1 MVKAGSLTQIAAL
14 KKQLRF
20 IMIAWTLAIATS
32 LLWNLHQQSHTS
44 TAGLKIQAQAIHAIN
59 MEYRNWIIHSG
70 GVYVSVTDKIPPSKW
85 LSHVPERDVITS
97 RGNHLTLLNSSYVQ
111 RLVQERM
118 AESGAKVRMHI
129 ASLKPINP
137 INKADQWEQVA
148 LKSFEKGA
156 IEKASIDI
164 MEDGKSYFRYMKPM
178 VTDSYCLK
186 CHARYGDKI
195 GDIRGGVSISLP
207 IDDVLAAEKMERGS
221 LIAGHGLIW
230 GLGLIG
236 LFLGGR
242 KQRRTLLKVE
252 ESEAEVTLLTN
263 SIAHAIYGVD
273 LEGRCTFA
281 NDACIEM
288 LGYNNQSELLG
299 KEMHGLMQHS
309 YSDGS
314 PCAKEECKILKSLHN
329 AESVHVEHEMFGRK
343 DGRFFPATYWAYPV
357 TLEGEVKGGVITFI
371 DITEQLKVKDEL
383 KHSQLLLS
391 SIIEHIPVMVFL
403 KDAKDLR
410 FELFNK
416 AGENLLN
423 YERKNLIGKNDYDI
437 FPKEQAE
444 AFTRSDRLVL
454 ESHKLLEIT
463 EEKITV
469 GDSTDRWLHTF
480 KIGLYDEN
488 NQPTHLLG
496 ASLDI
501 TDRKRAEDHLRES
514 EYKLAE
520 AQRMAHLGHWE
531 HDLATGKISW
541 SDEVYNIYEIKH
553 EDFSGDY
560 DAFLRLI
567 HPDDI
572 ETVKAAY
579 KESLTSSTPVQSE
592 HRLLMAG
599 GRIKHLVQRYECVFN
614 HVHQPIKSKGIV
626 QDVTTLKQAEL
637 ALREHQKILQ
647 KSLEG
652 TIHTVTMAVELRDPY
667 TAGHQRRVADLACSI
682 AEKMGL
688 EENRVHGIR
697 LGAMIH
703 DIGKI
708 GIPAEILSKPS
719 ELTTV
724 ERQLIQ
730 EHASMGYN
738 ILKDIQFPWPI
749 AEIAQQHH
757 ERLDGSGYPNHLRGE
772 AILLEARI
780 VAVADV
786 IESMS
791 SHRPYRPTLGVQA
804 AIDEIK
810 KHRGT
815 LYDSRVVDACLEV
828 LESGFQFE

>member
-1 MVKAGSLTQIAAL
+1 MVKAGTLTQIAAL
-14 KKQLRF
+14 KRQLRF
-20 IMIAWTLAIATS
+20 IMLAWTLTIAIS
-32 LLWNLHQQSHTS
+32 LLWNLKQQSHSSET
-44 TAGLKIQAQAIHAIN
+44 GLKVQAQAIHAIN
-59 MEYRNWIIHSG
+59 MEYRNWIIQSG
-70 GVYVSVTDKIPPSKW
+70 GVYVSMTEKTPPSEW
-85 LSHVPERDVITS
+85 LSHVPERDVITAS
-97 RGNHLTLLNSSYVQ
+97 GNHLTLLNSSYVL

-118 AESGAKVRMHI
+118 AESGANVRMHI
-129 ASLKPINP
+129 SSLKPINP
-137 INKADQWEQVA
+137 VNKADQWEQNA
-148 LKSFEKGA
+148 LKSFVNGA
-156 IEKASIDI
+156 SEKASIDI
-164 MEDGKSYFRYMKPM
+164 MEDGKPYFRYMKPM
-178 VTDSYCLK
+178 ITDSYCLK

-195 GDIRGGVSISLP
+195 GEVRGGVNISLP
-207 IDDVLAAEKMERGS
+207 IDHVIAAEKIERIS
-221 LIAGHGLIW
+221 LIAGHSLIW

-236 LFLGGR
+236 LFIGGR
-242 KQRRTLLKVE
+242 KQRSTLLKVE

-273 LEGRCTFA
+273 LKGLCTFA

-288 LGYNNQSELLG
+288 LGYNHQSELLG
-299 KEMHGLMQHS
+299 KDMHALMRHS
-309 YSDGS
+309 YADGS
-314 PCAKEECKILKSLHN
+314 PCTKQECKILKALDN
-329 AESVHVEHEMFGRK
+329 VESVHVEHEMFGRK
-343 DGRFFPATYWAYPV
+343 DGTMFPATYWAYPV

-371 DITEQLKVKDEL
+371 DISEQLKVKDEL
-383 KHSQLLLS
+383 KRSQLLLS

-403 KDAKDLR
+403 KNAKDLR

-416 AGENLLN
+416 AGENLLG
-423 YERKNLIGKNDYDI
+423 YERKDLIGKNDYDI
-437 FPKEQAE
+437 FPKDQAE
-444 AFTRSDRLVL
+444 AFTRHDRLVL
-454 ESHKLLEIT
+454 ESHKQLEIT
-463 EEKITV
+463 EEQITV
-469 GDSTDRWLHTF
+469 GDGSRRWLHTF

-488 NQPTHLLG
+488 NKPTHLLG
-496 ASLDI
+496 AALDI
-501 TDRKRAEDHLRES
+501 TDRKRAEDYLRES
-514 EYKLAE
+514 ESKLAE

-541 SDEVYNIYEIKH
+541 SDEVYNIYEIRH
-553 EDFSGDY
+553 EDFAGDY
-560 DAFLRLI
+560 DAFLKLI

-572 ETVKAAY
+572 DAVKSVFQA
-579 KESLTSSTPVQSE
+579 SLTSATPLQGD
-592 HRLLMAG
+592 HRLLMKD
-599 GRIKHLVQRYECVFN
+599 GRIKYLLQRYEAVFN
-614 HVHQPIKSKGIV
+614 HVHQPIKAKGTV
-626 QDVTTLKQAEL
+626 QDVTMLKQAEL
-637 ALREHQKILQ
+637 ALREHQYILQ

-652 TIHTVTMAVELRDPY
+652 TIHTVSMAVELRDPY
-667 TAGHQRRVADLACSI
+667 TAGHQRRVADLACNI
-682 AEKMGL
+682 AQIMGL
-688 EENRVHGIR
+688 DENRVHGIR

-719 ELTTV
+719 QLTAV

-757 ERLDGSGYPNHLRGE
+757 ERLDGSGYPNHLRGD

-791 SHRPYRPTLGVQA
+791 SHRPYRPTLGVQS

-828 LESGFQFE
+828 LESGFKFE

>member
-1 MVKAGSLTQIAAL
+1 MVKPGTLTQIAAL
-14 KKQLRF
+14 RRQLRM
-20 IMIAWTLAIATS
+20 IMIAWTFAVAIS

-44 TAGLKIQAQAIHAIN
+44 STGLKVQAQAIHAIN

-70 GVYVSVTDKIPPSKW
+70 GVYVSVTDKTPPSKW
-85 LSHVPERDVITS
+85 LSHVPERDVIS
-97 RGNHLTLLNSSYVQ
+97 ASGNHLTLLNSSYVL

-137 INKADQWEQVA
+137 INKADKWEQDA

-156 IEKASIDI
+156 IEKASVDI
-164 MEDGKSYFRYMKPM
+164 MENGKSYFRYMKPM
-178 VTDSYCLK
+178 ITDNYCLK

-207 IDDVLAAEKMERGS
+207 IDDVIAAEKIERGS

-230 GLGLIG
+230 SLGLIG
-236 LFLGGR
+236 LFIGGR
-242 KQRRTLLKVE
+242 RQRRTLLKVE

-281 NDACIEM
+281 NDACIDI
-288 LGYNNQSELLG
+288 LGYNHQSELLG
-299 KEMHGLMQHS
+299 KEMHTLMRHS
-309 YSDGS
+309 YSDGTLC
-314 PCAKEECKILKSLHN
+314 PKEECKILKTLHN
-329 AESVHVEHEMFGRK
+329 GESIHVEHEMFGHK
-343 DGRFFPATYWAYPV
+343 NGNLFPVTYWAYPV

-371 DITEQLKVKDEL
+371 DITEQLRVKDEL

-391 SIIEHIPVMVFL
+391 SIVEHIPVMVFL

-416 AGENLLN
+416 AGENLLG
-423 YERKNLIGKNDYDI
+423 YERKDLIGKNDYDI
-437 FPKEQAE
+437 FPKDQAE
-444 AFTRSDRLVL
+444 AFTRNDHLVL
-454 ESHKLLEIT
+454 DSHKLLEIT
-463 EEKITV
+463 EEQITV
-469 GDSTDRWLHTF
+469 GDGSNRWLHTF
-480 KIGLYDEN
+480 KIGLYDEDN
-488 NQPTHLLG
+488 KPTHLLG

-501 TDRKRAEDHLRES
+501 TDRKQAEDHLRES
-514 EYKLAE
+514 ESKLAE
-520 AQRMAHLGHWE
+520 AQRMAHVGHWE
-531 HDLATGKISW
+531 HDLTTGKITW

-553 EDFSGDY
+553 EDFSGNY
-560 DAFLRLI
+560 DAWLRLI

-572 ETVKAAY
+572 EIVKSTY
-579 KESLTSSTPVQSE
+579 KESLTHATPLQSE
-592 HRLLMAG
+592 HRLLMKD
-599 GRIKHLVQRYECVFN
+599 GRIKYLVQRYASVFD
-614 HVHQPIKSKGIV
+614 HIHRPIISKGTV
-626 QDVTTLKQAEL
+626 QDVTILKQAEL

-652 TIHTVTMAVELRDPY
+652 TIHTVSMAVELRDPY

-682 AEKMGL
+682 AQKMGL
-688 EENRVHGIR
+688 EQDRVHGIR

-719 ELTTV
+719 QLTAV

-780 VAVADV
+780 IAVADV

-804 AIDEIK
+804 AIDEIRT
-810 KHRGT
+810 HRGT
-815 LYDSRVVDACLEV
+815 FYDSRVVDACIEV
-828 LESGFQFE
+828 LESGFKFE